1 MSNVYEL
8 SLKQKSGVASQALLH
23 EIHRKCA
30 EHFHHYLV
38 NTPLEK
44 QRAAKLSVIV
54 RFLKDNG
61 AEHSDRIE
69 ALEAL
74 SRPAGDELQA
84 QTVVSLD
91 GLEVPFQ

>member
-8 SLKQKSGVASQALLH
+8 SLKQKSGVASQTLLQ

-30 EHFHHYLV
+30 EHFLHYLE
-38 NTPLEK
+38 NTPIET
-44 QRAAKLSVIV
+44 QRAAKLHVIV

-61 AEHSDRIE
+61 VEHASSVE

-74 SRPAGDELQA
+74 SRPAAELQA

-91 GLEVPFQ
+91 GFEVPFQ